1 MEIFDKEAVVDYAKE
16 WALSHNKHYRIRCG
30 CGEGTNFA
38 SQCLY
43 AGSGVMNISRESG
56 WYYNS
61 EEDISPSWTEPELLF
76 KYLTG
81 RANKG
86 PSAVETEK
94 NAVCE
99 GDIVQFGDCD
109 GYFYHTAVI
118 TKIYG
123 GRIFVCAHADNA
135 YMRPITSY
143 RAASVRYLHII
154 GTRI

>member
-1 MEIFDKEAVVDYAKE
+1 MELFDREAVVDYAKE
-16 WALSHNKHYRIRCG
+16 WALSHNGHYRIKNG
-30 CGEGTNFA
+30 CGEGTNFV

-43 AGSGVMNISRESG
+43 SGAGFMNTSRENG
-56 WYYNS
+56 WYYTS
-61 EEDISPSWTEPELLF
+61 EEDISPSWTEPELLY

-86 PSAVETEK
+86 PFAVETEK
-94 NAVCE
+94 DAVRE

-109 GYFYHTAVI
+109 GYFYHSAVI
-118 TKIYG
+118 AKIYG
-123 GRIFVCAHADNA
+123 GKIFVCAHDDNA

-143 RAASVRYLHII
+143 RAASIRYLHII